1 VATEH
6 DLANGFRLGPW
17 TIVPKHGDITDG
29 AEACRLEPKV
39 MEVLHCL
46 ARHAGTLVTKQQLV
60 DEVWAGR
67 PVTDEVIARCISAL
81 RSHLHDNHRAPQYI
95 ETIPKRGYR
104 LIAPVQPMATVAGTE
119 AGPRRRRWSVK
130 RVVLA
135 VAAVAVIAVVVTRAL
150 TPDEPAGDFESIAV
164 LPFTNLSAEPDQ
176 YLADGVT
183 EELTYA
189 LTQLPDLKVV
199 ARTSALQ
206 FQDTALDVREIGRR
220 IQVDGIIEGSVR
232 RESDQLRVTAQLVD
246 ARTGYRLWAVTFDGN
261 LSDVF
266 RLQRRVAE
274 RVRGSIGAKE
284 RFPGRVAVTEP
295 ASAAAYDLY
304 LRGRYALNRR
314 GAASLEHAIGL
325 FRETIA
331 LDPGY
336 GPAYLELAN
345 ALLLLPSYT
354 GERTDDMYES
364 AVRTVGLGVEADPS
378 IAEAAGAVHG
388 YIYNKRGNW
397 LEADRAFRTALD
409 AGHVDST
416 THQWYSNMLASVGR
430 LDDAMEQASRAQ
442 KLDPL
447 SPVVVSRLAV
457 TNLWTNNNEA
467 ADAHFT
473 VADEL
478 GIRSQL
484 HTEGQLLLLIRQRH
498 LDEARLLARTLIAG
512 EAPTWIDLLLDCI
525 GENRHCEDADAA
537 LRSETAA
544 SRRVQLV
551 AWSLLGNV
559 EKVKEVARSLE
570 SDISAYDPEILF
582 IAELDAFRRDDEF
595 KRLMEAVGIA
605 EYWRQVGCSWSEA
618 GAVCNRT

>member
-1 VATEH
+1 
-6 DLANGFRLGPW
+6 
-17 TIVPKHGDITDG
+17 
-29 AEACRLEPKV
+29 
-39 MEVLHCL
+39 MEVLHSL
-46 ARHAGTLVTKQQLV
+46 ARHGGALVTKQQLV

-81 RSHLHDNHRAPQYI
+81 RTHLHDNHRAPKYI
-95 ETIPKRGYR
+95 ETLPKRGYR
-104 LIAPVQPMATVAGTE
+104 LIAPVQAVETVAGNET
-119 AGPRRRRWSVK
+119 GRPRRRRWSLNH
-130 RVVLA
+130 VVLA
-135 VAAVAVIAVVVTRAL
+135 VAAVAVIFVVVRAL
-150 TPDEPAGDFESIAV
+150 TPDKPTGNFESIAV
-164 LPFTNLSAEPDQ
+164 LPFTNLSSEPDQ

-199 ARTSALQ
+199 ARTSAFQ
-206 FQDTALDVREIGRR
+206 FRDTVLDVREIGRR

-246 ARTGYRLWAVTFDGN
+246 ARTGYRLWAVTFDGS

-274 RVRGSIGAKE
+274 RVRDSIGA
-284 RFPGRVAVTEP
+284 RDGFPGRVALTEP
-295 ASAAAYDLY
+295 ANAAAYDLY

-364 AVRTVGLGVEADPS
+364 AVRTVGLGIEADDS
-378 IAEAAGAVHG
+378 IAEAAAAVHG
-388 YIYNKRGNW
+388 YIHNKRGNW

-409 AGHVDST
+409 ARHVDST

-430 LDDAMEQASRAQ
+430 LDDAREQARRAQ

-447 SPVVVSRLAV
+447 SPVVLSRLAV
-457 TNLWTNNNEA
+457 TDLWTNDNEA

-473 VADEL
+473 VANEL
-478 GIRSQL
+478 GIHSQL
-484 HTEGQLLLLIRQRH
+484 HTESQLLLLIRQRRIE
-498 LDEARLLARTLIAG
+498 EARLLARTFIAG
-512 EAPTWIDLLLDCI
+512 EAPTWLDLLLDCI
-525 GENRHCEDADAA
+525 GESRHCGDADAA
-537 LRSETAA
+537 LGSETAT

-559 EKVKEVARSLE
+559 EKVREVARLLE
-570 SDISAYDPEILF
+570 SDISAFDPELLF
-582 IAELDAFRRDDEF
+582 IAELEVFRRDAEF
-595 KRLMEAVGIA
+595 HRLVEAVGIA

-618 GAVCNRT
+618 GVVCNRT